1 MWCWIQ
7 QTDVLYFSVSEVL
20 GGEQMVKR
28 DLSVFI
34 ADGARIIGDVTLEE
48 GSSVWYNAVIRAEMA
63 SVTIGRN
70 SNIQDLVMIHVDEN
84 YPVSVGEG
92 VTVGHSAILHGCTV
106 EDNVVIGMGAIIL
119 NGARIRKNSIVGA
132 GALVTQKKDFPEGSL
147 ILGSPAGA
155 VRQLTPGEIARNHH
169 SADVYARLAREQASE
184 RVLHIAADI

>member
-1 MWCWIQ
+1 
-7 QTDVLYFSVSEVL
+7 
-20 GGEQMVKR
+20 MVKR
-28 DLSVFI
+28 DPSVFI

-106 EDNVVIGMGAIIL
+106 EDNVVIGMGAIVL

-147 ILGSPAGA
+147 ILGSPARA
-155 VRQLTPGEIARNHH
+155 VRQLEPGEIARNHH
-169 SADVYARLAREQASE
+169 SADEYARLAREQASE